1 MPTSFSSPAER
12 REHQATPQPSQ
23 LRSGRAHCR
32 SLGCPG
38 FPVKVG
44 GVANCMRFSLQKTAH
59 AALSSA
65 ANRKSGC
72 ARDDKRGGG
81 SVHLSS
87 CYKGLR
93 ELSAEREAND
103 PSIHITNCRGR
114 NKSTLC
120 HPDPDFLY
128 VAPSMTACAAFSKE
142 SRMRFANAN
151 ELHRKSGGAKPR
163 DLQFL
168 SPLRRLAAQ
177 STS

>member
-1 MPTSFSSPAER
+1 MER
-12 REHQATPQPSQ
+12 RTADPSAAPDFLSRLVASRTP
-23 LRSGRAHCR
+23 C
-32 SLGCPG
+32 G
-38 FPVKVG
+38 FPYRKPHTLL
-44 GVANCMRFSLQKTAH
+44 SLAPRTGNPG
-59 AALSSA
+59 ALGMT
-65 ANRKSGC
+65 KGE
-72 ARDDKRGGG
+72 G